1 MCLTFDS
8 QYLVTGDSQGLIY
21 VWNVSLELTGG
32 SGQTSPRAG
41 AVRSGEGALH
51 TFELHRD
58 KGAVTNLLCIH
69 RPLSLFGLTANMKA
83 YEPPEIKAFS
93 KVPSEPGQDLE
104 SHTTLVPLLL
114 QDNPRHDEENDL
126 WEKLEDHE
134 EQEYFLRASQRV
146 LKPAGTAVS
155 QSVASALLNEKPE
168 VIKFEAEPKTEL
180 ERLKEEN
187 RRLKRTLL
195 ERFDQTFDLSP

>member
-21 VWNVSLELTGG
+21 VWNVSLEHTGG

-41 AVRSGEGALH
+41 AGKSGELH
-51 TFELHRD
+51 TFELHKD

-93 KVPSEPGQDLE
+93 KVQSEPGQDLE
-104 SHTTLVPLLL
+104 SQKTLVSLLL
-114 QDNPRHDEENDL
+114 QDTLRQDDDSDL
-126 WEKLEDHE
+126 WSKLEHHE
-134 EQEYFLRASQRV
+134 EMEYFLRASHRV
-146 LKPAGTAVS
+146 LKPTGTTAVS
-155 QSVASALLNEKPE
+155 QSVASALLSEKPE
-168 VIKFEAEPKTEL
+168 VIKFDADSKTEI

-187 RRLKRTLL
+187 RRLKRTLI
-195 ERFDQTFDLSP
+195 ERFDQTFD

>member
-21 VWNVSLELTGG
+21 VWNVSLEHTGG

-41 AVRSGEGALH
+41 AGNSGEGSLH
-51 TFELHRD
+51 TFELHKD

-93 KVPSEPGQDLE
+93 KVPSEPGQDQ
-104 SHTTLVPLLL
+104 TTLVSLLL
-114 QDNPRHDEENDL
+114 QDTPRQDDDSDL
-126 WEKLEDHE
+126 WSKLEDHE
-134 EQEYFLRASQRV
+134 EEEYFLRASHRV
-146 LKPAGTAVS
+146 LKPTGTAVS
-155 QSVASALLNEKPE
+155 QSVASTLLSEKPE
-168 VIKFEAEPKTEL
+168 VIKFEADSKTEI
-180 ERLKEEN
+180 EKLKEEN
-187 RRLKRTLL
+187 RRLKRTLI
-195 ERFDQTFDLSP
+195 ERFDQTFD